1 MLLLSARQVAM
12 AAVSAVSMSGLCL
25 SVGVAAVS
33 MYPNSIKSEVVA
45 GRTILEPDTNRAGG
59 HVHITKIVDWAPAKE
74 TTRVD
79 AIAPREDTSVNN
91 DPTSSGGPDP
101 NGTPDTASPAPSS
114 GGVTNSP
121 SSAPDATPNAD
132 AAVQQGSNTAEG
144 SQGNTPQQQD
154 SGYDYALDVP
164 GYCGGGWDCAQTA
177 VNSMS
182 LSYVYYAP
190 NFSIIAGH
198 NYGPAG
204 VIANFHP
211 GTVVKV
217 TGNGAGL
224 YRVTH
229 THWMQYTTDYQQVH
243 GAFAFQT
250 CVGDQILHAYAE
262 RIG

>member
-1 MLLLSARQVAM
+1 M
-12 AAVSAVSMSGLCL
+12 
-25 SVGVAAVS
+25 
-33 MYPNSIKSEVVA
+33 VA

-59 HVHITKIVDWAPAKE
+59 HVRITKIADWAPAKE

-79 AIAPREDTSVNN
+79 AIAPRENASVSN
-91 DPTSSGGPDP
+91 DATNSGESGPNDIQATVP
-101 NGTPDTASPAPSS
+101 PAPSS
-114 GGVTNSP
+114 GDATNSP
-121 SSAPDATPNAD
+121 GNTSD
-132 AAVQQGSNTAEG
+132 AASNANATVQQGSSTAEG
-144 SQGNTPQQQD
+144 SQAGTPQQQD

-164 GYCGGGWDCAQTA
+164 GYCGGGWDCAQAA

-204 VIANFHP
+204 VIANFSP

>member
-1 MLLLSARQVAM
+1 MLLLSTRQVTM
-12 AAVSAVSMSGLCL
+12 AAVSAISVSGLCL
-25 SVGVAAVS
+25 SAGVAAVS
-33 MYPNSIKSEVVA
+33 MYPNGVESEVVA
-45 GRTILEPDTNRAGG
+45 GRTILDPDTNREGG
-59 HVHITKIVDWAPAKE
+59 HVRITKIADWAPAKE

-91 DPTSSGGPDP
+91 DPTSSGGSGP
-101 NGTPDTASPAPSS
+101 NDIQETVPPAPPSA
-114 GGVTNSP
+114 GATNSP
-121 SSAPDATPNAD
+121 GITSDATSTSNTTA
-132 AAVQQGSNTAEG
+132 QQSSSTAEG
-144 SQGNTPQQQD
+144 SRGDATQQQD

-164 GYCGGGWDCAQTA
+164 GYCGGGWDCAQAA

>member
-1 MLLLSARQVAM
+1 MLLPSTRQVAM
-12 AAVSAVSMSGLCL
+12 AAVSAISVSALCV
-25 SVGVAAVS
+25 SAGVAAVS
-33 MYPNSIKSEVVA
+33 MYPNSAESELVA
-45 GRTILEPDTNRAGG
+45 GRMILEPDTNRAGG
-59 HVHITKIVDWAPAKE
+59 HMRITKIVDWAPAKE

-79 AIAPREDTSVNN
+79 AIAPGEDANVSNDAISSGESGPNN
-91 DPTSSGGPDP
+91 TPETVSPALSSGG
-101 NGTPDTASPAPSS
+101 GTVSPGS
-114 GGVTNSP
+114 T
-121 SSAPDATPNAD
+121 PDATPNTD
-132 AAVQQGSNTAEG
+132 AAAQQDNNTAE
-144 SQGNTPQQQD
+144 STQGGAPQQQD

-164 GYCGGGWDCAQTA
+164 GYCGGGWDCAQAA

-204 VIANFHP
+204 VIANFRP

-243 GAFAFQT
+243 GTFAFQT